1 MAIPIEHRPW
11 SVEIEM
17 AKTAPLPPRLTPV
30 SEEKLARVID
40 ALSELDVESPVLA
53 QAVSDLGELSSGTIF
68 EGIEPNPDGIFS
80 VEGTDE
86 FEATATI
93 YVTLQYGGSRDGVT
107 MSDAYPAYVRG
118 RFNRDAVQIESI
130 RVDTSSFYE

>member
-1 MAIPIEHRPW
+1 
-11 SVEIEM
+11 M
-17 AKTAPLPPRLTPV
+17 AKTAQAPPRLSPV
-30 SEEKLARVID
+30 DENQQVSIID
-40 ALSELDVESPVLA
+40 ALSELDVESAVLA
-53 QAVSDLGELSSGTIF
+53 AAIGDLNELSSGTIF

-80 VEGTDE
+80 VEGTDQ

-93 YVTLQYGGSRDGVT
+93 YVTLNYGGSRDGVS

-118 RFNRDAVQIESI
+118 HLKDGKVEIESV

>member
-1 MAIPIEHRPW
+1 
-11 SVEIEM
+11 M
-17 AKTAPLPPRLTPV
+17 AKTAQAPPRLSPV
-30 SEEKLARVID
+30 DDDQQVRIID
-40 ALSELDVESPVLA
+40 AFSELSVESPILA
-53 QAVSDLGELSSGTIF
+53 DAIGELNELSSGTIF

-80 VEGTDE
+80 VEGTDQ

-93 YVTLQYGGSRDGVT
+93 YVTLHYGGSRDGVS

-118 RFNRDAVQIESI
+118 SLSAGEVKIESV